1 MATQVD
7 ANMSAPL
14 GIDVRDESNHPLM
27 EIRHL
32 DMTVARKIELD
43 KELDQQ
49 SISQLNSLLSLVP
62 SSVSAIAGNANNLMT
77 CSFDFSKLVQAK
89 DGTGAIGAVFKDG
102 TNKIGAQARFNEAS
116 TLKSAVNTGL
126 LLNLASQVLAQK
138 HLADINERLRSIEE
152 KVKGIQEFLET
163 SRFTKIQTFQEHL
176 QRIGLLLQR
185 GEDVLPET
193 LIILANKAQEVRA
206 EVSHIRYDLEKAQQ
220 DLDVFDSESL
230 FGSSDIR
237 DLLNEKVKRF
247 GNLQREYLVGMQ
259 GLLVANLILYI
270 KNGGNKEF
278 VYAGDYY
285 LAELQTD
292 EGLLAKWRQAV
303 RRVQF
308 HLSKMKPVF
317 EFAKSTQANVLMVEN
332 YVAKVQQIIDGN
344 TQEIRFLQQKIVD
357 AQRPRIMIEVQD
369 GRVVRGNYIS

>member
-1 MATQVD
+1 
-7 ANMSAPL
+7 
-14 GIDVRDESNHPLM
+14 
-27 EIRHL
+27 
-32 DMTVARKIELD
+32 
-43 KELDQQ
+43 
-49 SISQLNSLLSLVP
+49 
-62 SSVSAIAGNANNLMT
+62 
-77 CSFDFSKLVQAK
+77 
-89 DGTGAIGAVFKDG
+89 
-102 TNKIGAQARFNEAS
+102 
-116 TLKSAVNTGL
+116 GL

-163 SRFTKIQTFQEHL
+163 SRFTKIQAFQEHL

-270 KNGGNKEF
+270 KNGGHKEF

-292 EGLLAKWRQAV
+292 EGLLAKWRQA
-303 RRVQF
+303 
-308 HLSKMKPVF
+308 SSP
-317 EFAKSTQANVLMVEN
+317 SS
-332 YVAKVQQIIDGN
+332 
-344 TQEIRFLQQKIVD
+344 
-357 AQRPRIMIEVQD
+357 
-369 GRVVRGNYIS
+369 ISP